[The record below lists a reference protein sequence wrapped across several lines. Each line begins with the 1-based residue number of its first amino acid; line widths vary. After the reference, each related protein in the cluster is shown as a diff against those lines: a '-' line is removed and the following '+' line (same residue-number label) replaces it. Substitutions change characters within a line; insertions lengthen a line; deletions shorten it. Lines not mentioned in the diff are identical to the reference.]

1 MSEVIDKIVQAQ
13 QAEMDEEVANDQ
25 VRRLTGQILEDLVG
39 PIHLAS
45 KVVLQK
51 LGSTARWLDH
61 AVDTE
66 LERRVEIRSDYLEKD
81 EDEEPDGFLSA
92 IRAEMTRRGKATELR
107 NGQLWTKQDGPQL
120 DRLEDMCDVH
130 RQGEVLWGIA
140 ERLTGLGLEVGLLPD
155 EEDARNGTI
164 MLGFHRRGDW
174 FTCLLYGD
182 DAIEAAVSTKTP
194 EPYNAFLGAHEGDWT
209 GARKE
214 DPTKT
219 RWPMARPWCGSGC
232 LLLIRLLR
240 IWSLGSLRLGTNG
253 TRHRKSD
260 QGEPADGRA
269 RSAGSLRDLQGQ
281 EDDQVPRACDPRAWT
296 PRACCQFVYDGL
308 KDELLLIC

>member
-1 MSEVIDKIVQAQ
+1 MVSREGIVPPSIRSDEMSEVIDKIVQVQ

-51 LGSTARWLDH
+51 LGSTARWLNH

-130 RQGEVLWGIA
+130 RQGEVLWDIA

-182 DAIEAAVSTKTP
+182 NAIEAAVSTKTP
-194 EPYNAFLGAHEGDWT
+194 EPYNAFLGAHEEDWT

-214 DPTKT
+214 DPTEN
-219 RWPMARPWCGSGC
+219 PV
-232 LLLIRLLR
+232 
-240 IWSLGSLRLGTNG
+240 
-253 TRHRKSD
+253 
-260 QGEPADGRA
+260 ADGETLVRFWMPA
-269 RSAGSLRDLQGQ
+269 SDPAAADLVIGFFEAGD
-281 EDDQVPRACDPRAWT
+281 
-296 PRACCQFVYDGL
+296 
-308 KDELLLIC
+308 K

>member
-39 PIHLAS
+39 PIHLVS

-51 LGSTARWLDH
+51 LSSTARWLDH

-66 LERRVEIRSDYLEKD
+66 LERRVEIRNDYLEKD

-107 NGQLWTKQDGPQL
+107 NGQLWMKQDGPQL

-130 RQGEVLWGIA
+130 RRGEVLWDIA

-164 MLGFHRRGDW
+164 IAGLPPSGRLVFLPFVWGRRNPGC
-174 FTCLLYGD
+174 CLHQDSRALYC
-182 DAIEAAVSTKTP
+182 VP
-194 EPYNAFLGAHEGDWT
+194 RC
-209 GARKE
+209 ARGGLDRSQE
-214 DPTKT
+214 
-219 RWPMARPWCGSGC
+219 RRP
-232 LLLIRLLR
+232 
-240 IWSLGSLRLGTNG
+240 N
-253 TRHRKSD
+253 RKP
-260 QGEPADGRA
+260 GGR
-269 RSAGSLRDLQGQ
+269 LRDPGAVL
-281 EDDQVPRACDPRAWT
+281 DAC
-296 PRACCQFVYDGL
+296 F
-308 KDELLLIC
+308 

>member
-1 MSEVIDKIVQAQ
+1 LILAAAPFVLCRTGYCLYDKYIIIINICKSYDAKAQYRCCIDAISGKSLYGPGSMVSREGIVPPSIRSDEMSEVIDKIVQAQ

-130 RQGEVLWGIA
+130 RQGEVLWDIA
-140 ERLTGLGLEVGLLPD
+140 ERLTGLGLEVGLL
-155 EEDARNGTI
+155 
-164 MLGFHRRGDW
+164 
-174 FTCLLYGD
+174 
-182 DAIEAAVSTKTP
+182 
-194 EPYNAFLGAHEGDWT
+194 
-209 GARKE
+209 
-214 DPTKT
+214 
-219 RWPMARPWCGSGC
+219 
-232 LLLIRLLR
+232 
-240 IWSLGSLRLGTNG
+240 
-253 TRHRKSD
+253 
-260 QGEPADGRA
+260 
-269 RSAGSLRDLQGQ
+269 
-281 EDDQVPRACDPRAWT
+281 
-296 PRACCQFVYDGL
+296 
-308 KDELLLIC
+308 

>member
-1 MSEVIDKIVQAQ
+1 MSEVIDKIVQVQ

-45 KVVLQK
+45 KVVLQN

-130 RQGEVLWGIA
+130 RQGEDLWDIA

-174 FTCLLYGD
+174 FTCFLYGD

-194 EPYNAFLGAHEGDWT
+194 EPYNAFLVS
-209 GARKE
+209 
-214 DPTKT
+214 PLTKPAMNWGHALRT
-219 RWPMARPWCGSGC
+219 IAASSDSSMSIQRGGRTDGCIPATKPGHASG
-232 LLLIRLLR
+232 IPPD
-240 IWSLGSLRLGTNG
+240 SSMTPF
-253 TRHRKSD
+253 SD
-260 QGEPADGRA
+260 N
-269 RSAGSLRDLQGQ
+269 S
-281 EDDQVPRACDPRAWT
+281 V
-296 PRACCQFVYDGL
+296 
-308 KDELLLIC
+308 